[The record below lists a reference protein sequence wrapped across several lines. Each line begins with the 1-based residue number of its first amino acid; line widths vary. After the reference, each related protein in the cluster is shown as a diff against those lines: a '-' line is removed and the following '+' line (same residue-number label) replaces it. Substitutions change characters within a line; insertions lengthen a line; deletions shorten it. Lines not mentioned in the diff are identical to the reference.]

1 MSKAIAG
8 FSKLSKEQKIDWL
21 AREYFKHPE
30 QATALIRKYWNTDE
44 VLQKLHDEFIENTIS
59 NFYLPLGIA
68 PSFTINGRD
77 YTIPMAIEESSV
89 VAAAAKSAKFWA
101 TRGGF
106 KATVLNTEKIGQV
119 HFMFKGDAT
128 KLTTFFNAI
137 KQEFFNTTETI
148 TKNMQKRG
156 GGILDI
162 ELRDKT
168 ALIPNYYQ
176 LHATFETIDSMGA
189 NFINSCLEQ
198 FSKTLRQEALLYD
211 GFTEE
216 EKHPQVVMSILSN
229 YVPNCVVRAEV
240 SCPVE
245 DLNEDKNISPEDF
258 AAKFLAA
265 VKIAEVEPYRAVTHN
280 KGIMNG
286 IDAVVVA
293 TGNDFRAVE
302 AGVHAYAAKDGL
314 YSSLSHATVQDGVFR
329 FWLDVPLALGTVG
342 GLTTLH
348 PLVKL
353 SLEMLGNPTAQELMQ
368 IVAVAGLSQNFAALR
383 SLTTTGIQ
391 QGHMKMHLMNILN
404 QFEATD
410 DEKQKAVKHFEKH
423 TVSHSA
429 AADFIAELRKFDP
442 TRIEEDFLQ

>member
-1 MSKAIAG
+1 MMS
-8 FSKLSKEQKIDWL
+8 LS
-21 AREYFKHPE
+21 
-30 QATALIRKYWNTDE
+30 
-44 VLQKLHDEFIENTIS
+44 
-59 NFYLPLGIA
+59 

-119 HFMFKGDAT
+119 HFMFTGNTD
-128 KLTTFFNAI
+128 KLITFFNTI
-137 KQEFFNTTETI
+137 KQEFFNATEAI

-168 ALIPNYYQ
+168 PLIPNYYQ
-176 LHATFETIDSMGA
+176 LHATFETVDSMGA

-216 EKHPQVVMSILSN
+216 EKHLQVVMSILSN

-302 AGVHAYAAKDGL
+302 AGVHAYAAKEGL
-314 YSSLSHATVQDGVFR
+314 YSSLSHASVQDGVFR

-353 SLEMLGNPTAQELMQ
+353 SLEMLGNPGAQELMQ
-368 IVAVAGLSQNFAALR
+368 IVAVAGLAQNFAALR

-404 QFEATD
+404 QLKATD